1 MNLSNPGRMAKLCSY
16 LLSKPWRIPQYLRT
30 SLTSRTPLDLALP
43 WWSHDA
49 IIAIERWMTSET
61 TVFEYGTGGST
72 LFLAQRAFS
81 VESVENEE
89 AWLVKTR
96 NLLEESSLTNVNLH
110 FEPFDFS
117 NLADFE
123 QSSYLQKLSQPHD
136 LIVVDGEDH
145 YHFDQKLSARTLCFR
160 HAQNYVQPGGVIL
173 VDDSWRYPEIRES
186 SRCKKLVVHES
197 TGPCRKGVTSTDMHY
212 Y

>member
-1 MNLSNPGRMAKLCSY
+1 
-16 LLSKPWRIPQYLRT
+16 
-30 SLTSRTPLDLALP
+30 
-43 WWSHDA
+43 
-49 IIAIERWMTSET
+49 MTTDT

-72 LFLAQRAFS
+72 LFLAQRALS

-96 NLLEESSLTNVNLH
+96 GVLEKQALKNVNLH

-117 NLADFE
+117 NLAGFE
-123 QSSYLQKLSQPHD
+123 QSSYLQKLSQSHD

-145 YHFDQKLSARTLCFR
+145 YHFDQKFSARSLCFR
-160 HAQNYVQPGGVIL
+160 HAQEFVQPGGIIL

-186 SRCKKLVVHES
+186 SHCKKLVVHES
-197 TGPCRKGVTSTDMHY
+197 TGPCRKGVTSTDLHY